1 MFSKKL
7 QHVLAVSLVFYLVS
21 SPMTYRLVDRLVGGV
36 LEAVVP
42 QLKSVFK
49 IAEGGSPTQYGL
61 LVHTAV
67 FGLVSYF
74 ILHSA

>member
-1 MFSKKL
+1 MFSRKL

-21 SPMTYRLVDRLVGGV
+21 SPMTYRLVDRLVGGLV
-36 LEAVVP
+36 EAVVP
-42 QLKSVFK
+42 QLKSLFK
-49 IAEGGSPTQYGL
+49 IAEGGCPTQYGL